1 MPQQRSPCRPLPG
14 RSRAPWIWAT
24 ASTLEL
30 VRIPAGSFVMG
41 DPQGTPDERPLAAI
55 RIEKSFWMSKF
66 EVTNEQFAR
75 FDPTHD
81 SRFEHRSSWWF
92 DEEYTGWPLNRPQQ
106 PVVRVS
112 WEESMEFCR
121 WLSDKIGEKVILPTE
136 AQWEW
141 ACRAGTDTPLSYG
154 GLDTDFSSCGNLG
167 DASLRKLADEG
178 WRPKSPDL
186 VPKDDRFNDGALVTC
201 AVGRYAP
208 NAWGLYDMHGNAAE
222 WTRSNYH
229 PYPYRADDG
238 REVDGTGD
246 KKTIRGGSWRDR
258 PNLCRSASRWA
269 YAPWQKVF
277 NVGFRIIIE
286 CDTSTTK
293 STP

>member
-1 MPQQRSPCRPLPG
+1 
-14 RSRAPWIWAT
+14 
-24 ASTLEL
+24 
-30 VRIPAGSFVMG
+30 MG
-41 DPQGTPDERPLAAI
+41 DPQGTPDERPLAAV

-75 FDPTHD
+75 FDPAHE

-154 GLDTDFSSCGNLG
+154 GIDTDFSPYGNMG
-167 DASLRKLADEG
+167 DASLRK
-178 WRPKSPDL
+178 
-186 VPKDDRFNDGALVTC
+186 T
-201 AVGRYAP
+201 GR
-208 NAWGLYDMHGNAAE
+208 
-222 WTRSNYH
+222 
-229 PYPYRADDG
+229 
-238 REVDGTGD
+238 
-246 KKTIRGGSWRDR
+246 
-258 PNLCRSASRWA
+258 
-269 YAPWQKVF
+269 
-277 NVGFRIIIE
+277 
-286 CDTSTTK
+286 
-293 STP
+293 